1 MSIRL
6 NHNSAALR
14 VCVDRAEQGRISG
27 RVFGQRL
34 VRPIVF
40 TDIGDLL
47 LQVEAVLDAQNFPQA
62 FQRVRTFVPGKMEQQ
77 PPAALGVEDGI
88 PAGEVAAAA
97 GQVTTFLLSVV
108 TRRNTTWQ
116 GWTAGSGRN
125 SKAFWSC
132 SSLPTST
139 CSGRIRKQDPCAPA
153 PALRGREDTFGSCQS

>member
-77 PPAALGVEDGI
+77 PLP
-88 PAGEVAAAA
+88 P
-97 GQVTTFLLSVV
+97 
-108 TRRNTTWQ
+108 W
-116 GWTAGSGRN
+116 GWRTGSRPGR
-125 SKAFWSC
+125 
-132 SSLPTST
+132 
-139 CSGRIRKQDPCAPA
+139 
-153 PALRGREDTFGSCQS
+153 

>member
-116 GWTAGSGRN
+116 GYLEWLDSGERQEFESVLELLKLTDHHVFRQN
-125 SKAFWSC
+125 
-132 SSLPTST
+132 
-139 CSGRIRKQDPCAPA
+139 
-153 PALRGREDTFGSCQS
+153 

>member
-47 LQVEAVLDAQNFPQA
+47 LQVEAVLDAQNFP
-62 FQRVRTFVPGKMEQQ
+62 
-77 PPAALGVEDGI
+77 
-88 PAGEVAAAA
+88 
-97 GQVTTFLLSVV
+97 LS
-108 TRRNTTWQ
+108 
-116 GWTAGSGRN
+116 
-125 SKAFWSC
+125 
-132 SSLPTST
+132 L
-139 CSGRIRKQDPCAPA
+139 IHI
-153 PALRGREDTFGSCQS
+153 